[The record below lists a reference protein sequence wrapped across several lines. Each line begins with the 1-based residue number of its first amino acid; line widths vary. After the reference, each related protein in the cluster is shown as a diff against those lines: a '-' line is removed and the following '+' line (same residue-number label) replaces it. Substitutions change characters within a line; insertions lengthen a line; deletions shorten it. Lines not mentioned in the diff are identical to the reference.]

1 MSDVKIIKPIAKYAH
16 LNGTLPI
23 PTAVKPLAVA
33 GTTLKEG
40 SVVYL
45 LHQLPYNFLLTDFY
59 DHTIHYNKIPVRV
72 IPHPHP
78 FIDDFR
84 SMVGINI

>member
-1 MSDVKIIKPIAKYAH
+1 MSDVKIIKPIAKYANVTGNVP
-16 LNGTLPI
+16 LT
-23 PTAVKPLAVA
+23 TAIKPLATA

-59 DHTIHYNKIPVRV
+59 DHNQHYNKIPVRV
-72 IPHPHP
+72 
-78 FIDDFR
+78 
-84 SMVGINI
+84 SYA

>member
-1 MSDVKIIKPIAKYAH
+1 MSDVKIIKPIAKYANV
-16 LNGTLPI
+16 NGPFPI
-23 PTAVKPLAVA
+23 PTTIKPLAVA

-59 DHTIHYNKIPVRV
+59 DHNQHYNKIPVSQ
-72 IPHPHP
+72 ILMII
-78 FIDDFR
+78 FNEIC
-84 SMVGINI
+84 MIL

>member
-1 MSDVKIIKPIAKYAH
+1 MSNVKIIKPIAKYPNV
-16 LNGTLPI
+16 NGTF
-23 PTAVKPLAVA
+23 PTPTTIKPLAVA

-59 DHTIHYNKIPVRV
+59 DHNLHYNKIPVRK
-72 IPHPHP
+72 ILMNS
-78 FIDDFR
+78 F
-84 SMVGINI
+84 